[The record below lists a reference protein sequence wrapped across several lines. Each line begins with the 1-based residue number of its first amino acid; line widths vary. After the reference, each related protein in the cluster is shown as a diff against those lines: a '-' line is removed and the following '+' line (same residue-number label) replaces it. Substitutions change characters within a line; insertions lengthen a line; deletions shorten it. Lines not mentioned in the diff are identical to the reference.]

1 MVEERKTWQGVISLI
16 AVLALSLDISFSSWW
31 TTLSIGVS
39 QWTLCNI
46 VSGLTQ
52 WAFPSVVTV
61 FGSIFLSPA
70 RHIKMKVLWQR
81 FIPAALFSCAV
92 WWLSTSVVTM
102 HNNHPQDLDFLTF
115 RECMVESLE
124 APAFIGFCHMLVSF
138 FILYPLLYR
147 IVSDEKILVYAIILF
162 FVMGLLEASF
172 NFIPYL
178 SIVSM
183 FTDQLNWGFFR
194 AWTFYLLFGAWITN
208 HDLSWKSA
216 LLVYVL
222 GILATAGI
230 IALTSITT
238 NFSPG
243 YANEYIGYTSPLT
256 GIQTVALTVFIR
268 RLFARKHS
276 PKFIAITRNTWHCV
290 PAVFVVSIFTDRMIG
305 IITDSSLISVVLSG
319 FCNFIIAIG
328 IVLLLGFLPGFKFLV
343 GNYRYMG
350 GLDR

>member
-1 MVEERKTWQGVISLI
+1 MLFASGNSIHDIMVEERKTWQGVISLI

-124 APAFIGFCHMLVSF
+124 APAFIGFCHMGSERS
-138 FILYPLLYR
+138 IR
-147 IVSDEKILVYAIILF
+147 IRSSCTGSHHISS
-162 FVMGLLEASF
+162 SF
-172 NFIPYL
+172 NNWCFDKFYFRETIRGKTET
-178 SIVSM
+178 SRVS
-183 FTDQLNWGFFR
+183 G
-194 AWTFYLLFGAWITN
+194 
-208 HDLSWKSA
+208 SEK
-216 LLVYVL
+216 
-222 GILATAGI
+222 
-230 IALTSITT
+230 
-238 NFSPG
+238 
-243 YANEYIGYTSPLT
+243 
-256 GIQTVALTVFIR
+256 R
-268 RLFARKHS
+268 RV
-276 PKFIAITRNTWHCV
+276 I
-290 PAVFVVSIFTDRMIG
+290 
-305 IITDSSLISVVLSG
+305 
-319 FCNFIIAIG
+319 
-328 IVLLLGFLPGFKFLV
+328 
-343 GNYRYMG
+343 
-350 GLDR
+350 